1 MSIGSYSSK
10 NFTLSRRNFIK
21 AGCAAPFAV
30 CGCTTHNVMA
40 QSRFYA
46 EAVTT
51 LEESIVPGDY
61 LQKGKPYRKTT
72 VDAGWPIIVRQDLS
86 EAFDDREKTRKALVS
101 FVQITDLHIIDAS
114 SPGHAA
120 FMRQY
125 GGPNGNIDGAPLANA
140 WRPQE
145 TLTVHVLDAMIKR
158 LNAISLGPISGR
170 MFDFAISTGDSAD
183 TRAMHELETVLSLLN
198 GEWAT
203 MSASGSEYV
212 GVQSNSGLSEESYDA
227 YWHPEPAAGGYKSDL
242 WKRAFGFPE
251 VDGFL
256 AAVSHPI
263 KAEGFKMPWYSG
275 FGNHDQLDY
284 GVFGAGNISDFISAL
299 GVSNRVVTALPK
311 GMPPEMFIGAVTQG
325 TNSQI
330 NKLVSS
336 LPSMDTVPS
345 LNRRPFSKQEFIQKH
360 IDAVGP
366 YGPAGHGFS
375 TDNLTDQT
383 AYYAFS
389 MADGVVGIM
398 LDSTNPNGGPDGS
411 LDTPQAEWLE
421 RQLAE
426 HSSKSYA
433 PDGSLVNSTN
443 KDAVIVIF
451 SHHNSIT
458 FDNLK
463 RAPAGQPDNN
473 RIGGA
478 EFTALLSRFPN
489 VVLWVNGHTH
499 CNRIWSHY
507 DPRNNQ
513 HGFWEVNTAAHI
525 DYPQQSR
532 TIEIFDN
539 RDGTLSIFAIIID
552 HSSPSSI
559 IRDGQQTAA
568 SLAALSLELAMNDP
582 ALDRA
587 FRLGAP
593 EDLNV
598 ELLIKKPF

>member
-1 MSIGSYSSK
+1 MSIKSYSFT
-10 NFTLSRRNFIK
+10 NFALSRRNFIK
-21 AGCAAPFAV
+21 ASCAAPFAV
-30 CGCTTHNVMA
+30 CGCASHNAMA

-51 LEESIVPGDY
+51 LEESVVPGDY
-61 LQKGKPYRKTT
+61 LKKGKPYRKTA
-72 VDAGWPIIVRQDLS
+72 VDNGWPIIVRQDLS
-86 EAFDDREKTRKALVS
+86 EAFDGREKSRKALVS

-114 SPGHAA
+114 SPGHTA

-125 GGPNGNIDGAPLANA
+125 AGPNGNIDGAPLVNA

-145 TLTVHVLDAMIKR
+145 TLTVHVLDAMIRR
-158 LNAISLGPISGR
+158 LNALSKGPVSGR
-170 MFDFAISTGDSAD
+170 KFDFAISTGDSAD

-198 GEWAT
+198 GEWAV
-203 MSASGSEYV
+203 MSASGTEYV
-212 GVQSNSGLSEESYDA
+212 GVQSNHGLSEETYDV
-227 YWHPEPAAGGYKSDL
+227 YWHPEPTSNGYKADL
-242 WKRAFGFPE
+242 WKRAFGYPE
-251 VDGFL
+251 VEGFL
-256 AAVSHPI
+256 AAISQPV

-284 GVFGAGNISDFISAL
+284 GVFGAGNITDLISAQS
-299 GVSNRVVTALPK
+299 VSNRVITALPK
-311 GMPPEMFIGAVTQG
+311 TMPPEMFIGAVTQG
-325 TNSQI
+325 TNAQI
-330 NKLVSS
+330 QELMST
-336 LPSMDTVPS
+336 LPTMETVAS
-345 LNRRPFSKQEFIQKH
+345 INRRPFSKEEFIQKH
-360 IDAVGP
+360 LDAAGA
-366 YGPAGHGFS
+366 YGPVGHGFS
-375 TDNLTDQT
+375 TDNLAQQT
-383 AYYAFS
+383 AYYTFN
-389 MADGVVGIM
+389 MADGVIGIM

-421 RQLAE
+421 RQLTE
-426 HSSKSYA
+426 NSSKYYA
-433 PDGSLVNSTN
+433 TDGSIVNSAN
-443 KDAVIVIF
+443 KDAIVVIF

-463 RAPAGQPDNN
+463 RAPAGQPDNT

-478 EFTALLSRFPN
+478 EFIALLSRFPN

-539 RDGTLSIFAIIID
+539 RDGTLSIFGTIID
-552 HSSPSSI
+552 HSSPDSI
-559 IRDGQQTAA
+559 IREGPQTAA

-587 FRLGAP
+587 YRLGVP

-598 ELLIKKPF
+598 ELIVKKPF